1 MLEKLLNHLNEGKP
15 LISGNEFEATMQE
28 VAIDTQKQLAELNH
42 SYHNDED
49 MRKGV
54 ESIIERSVPESVRI
68 RQPFY
73 TDFGK
78 NITFGENVFVNA
90 SCHFQDQG
98 GITIGDNVLIGHQV
112 VLASLNHDMRPKYR
126 ENLYPGEII
135 IKDDA
140 WIGSNATVIKGI
152 TIGEGSVVAAG
163 SVVTKNVPPYTI
175 VGGNPAKVIKEIET
189 DENE

>member
-15 LISGNEFEATMQE
+15 LISGNEFETTMQK

-49 MRKGV
+49 MRKGI
-54 ESIIERSVPESVRI
+54 ESIIERPVPESVRI

-73 TDFGK
+73 MDFGK
-78 NITFGENVFVNA
+78 NITFGGNVFVNA

-140 WIGSNATVIKGI
+140 WIGSNATVIKGV

-163 SVVTKNVPPYTI
+163 SVVTKDVPPYTI

-189 DENE
+189 DED